1 MVLNRHVTARDLVSK
16 DKMILE
22 WRGWGGVEQT
32 LGPQMPLYSQLEG
45 IGSSVGTVGGSTGAR
60 CSSFLLSFK
69 NHLISCHQQMT
80 HYYNCLIRQ
89 QDGQQDPPQGPPYPL
104 LNQSQQPAGLL
115 PVIMQQQMQ
124 TSQNQITFPKAHDT
138 EARTIFLAI
147 IMYCNFARLEVQPGK
162 IPNSPGYT
170 FHSPEIARSPKEAR
184 TFP

>member
-80 HYYNCLIRQ
+80 HYYIVSCRQ
-89 QDGQQDPPQGPPYPL
+89 QVRHQQIEADPL
-104 LNQSQQPAGLL
+104 LVPLSPHQKLTGIS
-115 PVIMQQQMQ
+115 M
-124 TSQNQITFPKAHDT
+124 
-138 EARTIFLAI
+138 AR
-147 IMYCNFARLEVQPGK
+147 N
-162 IPNSPGYT
+162 
-170 FHSPEIARSPKEAR
+170 
-184 TFP
+184 

>member
-45 IGSSVGTVGGSTGAR
+45 IGSSVG
-60 CSSFLLSFK
+60 
-69 NHLISCHQQMT
+69 
-80 HYYNCLIRQ
+80 
-89 QDGQQDPPQGPPYPL
+89 
-104 LNQSQQPAGLL
+104 PAGLL